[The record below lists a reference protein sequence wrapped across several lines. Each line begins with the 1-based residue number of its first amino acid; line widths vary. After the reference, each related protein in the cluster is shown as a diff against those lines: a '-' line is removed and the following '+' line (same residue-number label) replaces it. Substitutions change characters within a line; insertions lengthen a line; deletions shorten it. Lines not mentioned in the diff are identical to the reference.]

1 MASYNKV
8 TLVGNLTRD
17 PELKQVGDA
26 QFCRLGLATNRKF
39 KHKQTDAI
47 VQEVC
52 FVDVTVWGN
61 RAESCHKNLRKG
73 RSVLVEGHL
82 KFDEWKDQAGQSRS
96 KHSVVAENVVFID
109 YDPET
114 AQRTE
119 ASTASANAPDDL
131 PFQ

>member
-26 QFCRLGLATNRKF
+26 QICRLGLATNRKF
-39 KHKQTDAI
+39 KHKQTGAI
-47 VQEVC
+47 VQDVC
-52 FVDVTVWGN
+52 FVDVMVWGK
-61 RAESCHKNLRKG
+61 RAESCHKHLSKG

-82 KFDEWKDQAGQSRS
+82 KFDEWKDQSGQSRS
-96 KHSVVAENVVFID
+96 KLSVVAEMVVFIG
-109 YDPET
+109 YEPET
-114 AQRTE
+114 TQRTQ
-119 ASTASANAPDDL
+119 ASDIANDPDDL

>member
-17 PELKQVGDA
+17 PELKQVGSA
-26 QFCRLGLATNRKF
+26 PMCRLGLATNRQF
-39 KHKQTDAI
+39 KNKQTGTI
-47 VQEVC
+47 VQDVC
-52 FVDVTVWGN
+52 FVDVTIWGN
-61 RAESCHKNLRKG
+61 RAETCHKHLKKG

-96 KHSVVAENVVFID
+96 KHSIVAENVVFIG
-109 YDPET
+109 YEPET
-114 AQRTE
+114 KAAADI
-119 ASTASANAPDDL
+119 ASEPDDL